1 MLSAMR
7 SVSPLVAV
15 AAVLV
20 AGSSCVAAA
29 AAAARDD
36 AFLILSRSVDTPD
49 VLENHNMTLSYS
61 VYNVGG
67 E

>member
-20 AGSSCVAAA
+20 AGSCVAAA